1 VEGVPPALAVPP
13 TAGMGVVAAVPAAS
27 PMGEPA
33 GADVQ
38 PTSVADQQLAALS
51 TQAMRFIGVIAV

>member
-1 VEGVPPALAVPP
+1 
-13 TAGMGVVAAVPAAS
+13 
-27 PMGEPA
+27 MGEPA
-33 GADVQ
+33 GADVH